1 MWFREPGPSSMS
13 SWPSCAKLRRRLP
26 WSFRWFWAR
35 RASPRRLRCVPA
47 TEPSRFLDRS
57 RALRLTR
64 GARRGSL
71 PAAVQAA
78 ATELV
83 VPQALGGWALVL
95 RYGSTIGPCHDRTA
109 PSFDIVASIGAGVE
123 LQPTML
129 VILQ

>member
-1 MWFREPGPSSMS
+1 MHVAEPY
-13 SWPSCAKLRRRLP
+13 RL
-26 WSFRWFWAR
+26 
-35 RASPRRLRCVPA
+35 
-47 TEPSRFLDRS
+47 
-57 RALRLTR
+57 
-64 GARRGSL
+64 
-71 PAAVQAA
+71 AAVQAA